1 MVTRG
6 TLGLRMAQQLTLTPQ
21 LQQSLRLLQ
30 LSALELAQ
38 EVEQM
43 LADNP
48 LLERAD
54 DDVHDAAPSD
64 DAATEAAAPLQ
75 DDATE
80 PETAALPHD
89 SDAGDPLDS
98 YSVIEADV
106 PLAEADWSTQLDDD
120 SGGWRADDPADAP
133 APSPLA
139 TEAGPGRDGRW
150 DDDELPSAA
159 ERAPQPERLQDHLH
173 TQALALHLTAEERAA
188 LHFLIESLNDDGY
201 LDEPLEALAAV
212 LLARGGHDDPEQ
224 ADALLALLR
233 RALGWL
239 QAMDPPGVGARD
251 LAECLRLQLRQQP
264 DDPATRAA
272 LALCAQPL
280 EWIARRDLRRL
291 GSATGLPPEAVR
303 AGLQRL
309 AQLEPKPGR
318 RFADVERLAIVPDV
332 LVTVQ
337 GTRFDV
343 QLNPAVQPRLRI
355 HDAYARALRQH
366 RHGDLQ
372 QRLQE
377 ARWFIKNL
385 QQRGETLL
393 RVARAIVQQQ
403 RSFFLH
409 GEVGMRPLV
418 LRDIATELGLHESTV
433 SRVTTAKYMATPRGT
448 FELKY
453 FFGSALG
460 TDSGDGAS
468 STAVRALIRQM
479 IADEDPAHPL
489 SDAQIAE
496 RLKEHGIE
504 CARRTVAK
512 YREALRIPTAT
523 LRRAR

>member
-1 MVTRG
+1 MGLKTG
-6 TLGLRMAQQLTLTPQ
+6 LGLRLTQQLTLTPQ

-48 LLERAD
+48 FLERAED
-54 DDVHDAAPSD
+54 TGAEEPTDVGAPDAAQPSD
-64 DAATEAAAPLQ
+64 PGGDEITARSPVAEEAPPDTVSVMEAAAPLAQ
-75 DDATE
+75 EEWGA
-80 PETAALPHD
+80 
-89 SDAGDPLDS
+89 
-98 YSVIEADV
+98 
-106 PLAEADWSTQLDDD
+106 QLDEDA
-120 SGGWRADDPADAP
+120 GGWRDDDPDAALGP
-133 APSPLA
+133 DWQW
-139 TEAGPGRDGRW
+139 EGPGLDRDGRW
-150 DDDELPSAA
+150 QDDDEPASAA
-159 ERAPQPERLQDHLH
+159 DLASRPERLQDHLH
-173 TQALALHLTAEERAA
+173 AQALALHLTAEERAA
-188 LHFLIESLNDDGY
+188 LHFLIESLDDDGY
-201 LDEPLEALAAV
+201 LAEPLEALAEA
-212 LLARGGHDDPEQ
+212 LLAREPEV
-224 ADALLALLR
+224 DAARREELLALLR

-239 QAMDPPGVGARD
+239 QAMEPAGVGARD
-251 LAECLRLQLRQQP
+251 LAECLRLQVLELR
-264 DDPATRAA
+264 DSPAARAA

-291 GSATGLPPEAVR
+291 SAATGLPEDQLR
-303 AGLQRL
+303 AGLALLTR
-309 AQLEPKPGR
+309 LEPKPGR
-318 RFADVERLAIVPDV
+318 RFAQAERLVVVPDV
-332 LVTVQ
+332 LVTVR

-343 QLNPAVQPRLRI
+343 QLNPATQPRLRI
-355 HDAYARALRQH
+355 CDAYAHALRQH
-366 RHGDLQ
+366 RGGDLQ

-377 ARWFIKNL
+377 ARWFIRNL

-393 RVARAIVQQQ
+393 RVARAIVQHQ

-418 LRDIATELGLHESTV
+418 LRDIAEELGLHESTI
-433 SRVTTAKYMATPRGT
+433 SRVTTAKYMATPLGT
-448 FELKY
+448 YELKY

-460 TDSGDGAS
+460 TDGGGNAS

-479 IADEDPAHPL
+479 IAEEDPRQPL

-496 RLKEHGIE
+496 RLREQGIE

>member
-1 MVTRG
+1 MATRG

-48 LLERAD
+48 LLELAD
-54 DDVHDAAPSD
+54 DDTPDAPPPDTAAPEFASEAPD
-64 DAATEAAAPLQ
+64 DAP
-75 DDATE
+75 E
-80 PETAALPHD
+80 PASAALSPD
-89 SDAGDPLDS
+89 SEAGDPLDS

-106 PLAEADWSTQLDDD
+106 PLAEADWSAHLDDD
-120 SGGWRADDPADAP
+120 SGGWRDDDADAP
-133 APSPLA
+133 APGPVS
-139 TEAGPGRDGRW
+139 TDAGPGRDGRW
-150 DDDELPSAA
+150 DDDELPGAA

-173 TQALALHLTAEERAA
+173 AQALALHLTPEERAA

-212 LLARGGHDDPEQ
+212 LLARAGHDDPEQ
-224 ADALLALLR
+224 AEALLALLR

-251 LAECLRLQLRQQP
+251 LAECLRLQLRQHP
-264 DDPATRAA
+264 DDPAARAA

-291 GSATGLPPEAVR
+291 GSATGLAPDEVR

-318 RFADVERLAIVPDV
+318 RFADAERLVIVPDV

-337 GTRFDV
+337 GTRFEV

-418 LRDIATELGLHESTV
+418 LRDIASELGLHESTV